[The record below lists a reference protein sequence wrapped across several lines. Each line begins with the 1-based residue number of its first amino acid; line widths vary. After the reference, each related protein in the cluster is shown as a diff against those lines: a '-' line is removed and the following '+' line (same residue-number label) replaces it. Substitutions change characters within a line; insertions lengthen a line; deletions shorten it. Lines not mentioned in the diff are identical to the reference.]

1 MGARLLWFVGIWAG
15 SILALGIVAYAI
27 RFMLS
32 H

>member
-1 MGARLLWFVGIWAG
+1 MAARLLWFVGIWAG
-15 SILALGIVAYAI
+15 SVVAIGIVAYAI

>member
-1 MGARLLWFVGIWAG
+1 MAARLLWFVGIWAG
-15 SILALGIVAYAI
+15 SVVALGIVAYAI